1 MHKDITMN
9 IQERKLGLIE
19 EFLKITNENTIT
31 KIETLLRQEKQSS
44 YRSNLQPM
52 SLSEFHEMIDRAK
65 KDSLEGRT
73 ISHQDL
79 KKKVK
84 TWK

>member
-1 MHKDITMN
+1 MN
-9 IQERKLGLIE
+9 IQERKD
-19 EFLKITNENTIT
+19 
-31 KIETLLRQEKQSS
+31 
-44 YRSNLQPM
+44 LQPM

-65 KDSLEGRT
+65 NDSLEGRI